1 MALVSYATLSLG
13 KVFHIVVESIVY
25 MCVVF
30 HVESKRMQVKAQ
42 AFVVS
47 SSGDR
52 SITTDQEEVVQV
64 REYGMG

>member
-1 MALVSYATLSLG
+1 
-13 KVFHIVVESIVY
+13 
-25 MCVVF
+25 
-30 HVESKRMQVKAQ
+30 MQVKAR

-52 SITTDQEEVVQV
+52 SIRTDQEEVVQV